1 MLKQVQHDGEGMVP
15 FIRLS
20 ATFIKQRSIMM
31 KNLPSL
37 CAGSGALALLLSI
50 QSAHAQQAVPPA
62 DDVEPEIVITAPKL
76 AGSVDVDIPAD
87 VVLDEAAIQS
97 YGASSVTDLLS
108 ALSAQTRSGRGR
120 SDGPPVVLVNGKRVS
135 GFREIRDLPS
145 EAIQRVEV
153 LPEDVALRYGFTA
166 EQRVVNFILKDNFAA
181 ITGEGDIGA
190 PTAGGRT
197 SYEAEAGLVRIGK
210 KGRLNIDAEYTR
222 AGKILERERG
232 IIPDGPD
239 ETAYRSLSPSNE
251 AFKINSVLNRT
262 IATDVSAT
270 LSLQHDRADT
280 ESFFG
285 ISPASVGAVDPLVR
299 NARTRAWSAGLT
311 LDGRLDRFNW
321 TATAN
326 GERTTTRTLTDQN
339 VAQPSG
345 RDLARSQVSV
355 GNASWSI
362 TGPLLE
368 LPAGPV
374 TTNVRTGFEARAID
388 SFSDRAGVSRSASIS
403 RDEANVRG
411 NIDIPLASRRRAVA
425 DALGDLSIN
434 LNGGYRKLSD
444 FGAITAYGY
453 GLNWSPVQ
461 GVTLLASV
469 SVDEA
474 APSSSQLGDPALVT
488 PNALVF
494 DYVRGE
500 TALVALTSGGN
511 PFLRAEERRDV
522 KLGLTYL
529 PKWLDGLTL
538 TANYFRNRST
548 DPLASFPALT
558 AAVQAAYP
566 NRFTRDA
573 GGRLI
578 AVDQR
583 SINFLAAR
591 SEQLRW
597 GVSFQ
602 KSFGQTGGGPG
613 GARAG
618 MGGPPP
624 GAAGAGPRP
633 GGGGGRGFGPFGGNG
648 GRWSLSAYHTIKF
661 VDEVDIA
668 PGIPTLDLLGGD
680 ATGQSGGTPRHAFE
694 LEGGWF
700 YRGIG
705 LRVNGAHQTA
715 TQVNAGGSPLRF
727 SDLTT
732 LNLRLFVNFDQR
744 KALVEKMPILKGT
757 RIALRV
763 DNLFDDIQDVRDA
776 TGLAPLRY
784 QPGYLDPVGRTFEIS
799 LRKIF

>member
-1 MLKQVQHDGEGMVP
+1 MN
-15 FIRLS
+15 
-20 ATFIKQRSIMM
+20 
-31 KNLPSL
+31 KNLPLLRAST
-37 CAGSGALALLLSI
+37 GAIALLF
-50 QSAHAQQAVPPA
+50 SANAALAQQAVPP
-62 DDVEPEIVITAPKL
+62 VEDGEAEIIVTAPRL

-120 SDGPPVVLVNGKRVS
+120 GDGPPVVLVNGKRVS

-166 EQRVVNFILKDNFAA
+166 EQRVVNFILKDNFSA
-181 ITGEGDIGA
+181 ITAEGEVGA
-190 PTAGGRT
+190 PTSGGRT
-197 SYEAEAGLVRIGK
+197 SFEAETGLVRIGK
-210 KGRLNIDAEYTR
+210 LGRLNIDAEYTK
-222 AGKILERERG
+222 AGSILERERG
-232 IIPDGPD
+232 IIPEGLD
-239 ETAYRSLSPSNE
+239 ETAYRTLAPSNE
-251 AFKINSVLNRT
+251 AFKLNSVLNRT
-262 IATDVSAT
+262 IAGDVSTT

-280 ESFFG
+280 ESLFG
-285 ISPASVGAVDPLVR
+285 ISPASVGTIDPLAR
-299 NARTRAWSAGLT
+299 NARTRAWTGGLT
-311 LDGRLDRFNW
+311 MDGRIDRFNW

-339 VAQPSG
+339 VAVPSG
-345 RDLARSQVSV
+345 RDLARSQLSV
-355 GNASWSI
+355 GNASWSV
-362 TGPLLE
+362 TGPLLQ

-374 TTNVRTGFEARAID
+374 TTNVRTGFEMREID
-388 SFSDRAGVSRSASIS
+388 SFTDRSGIVRAASIS

-434 LNGGYRKLSD
+434 LNGGYKKLSD

-453 GLNWSPVQ
+453 GLNWSPIA

-469 SVDEA
+469 AVDQA
-474 APSSSQLGDPALVT
+474 APSSTQLGDPSLVT
-488 PNALVF
+488 PNALVY

-500 TALVALTSGGN
+500 TAVVSLTTGGN

-522 KLGLTYL
+522 KVGLTYE
-529 PKWLDGLTL
+529 PKWLDGLTM

-548 DPLASFPALT
+548 DPLAGFPALT
-558 AAVQAAYP
+558 AAVQAAFP
-566 NRFTRDA
+566 DRFTRDA
-573 GGRLI
+573 NGQLI

-583 SINFLAAR
+583 SINFLASR

-597 GVSFQ
+597 GLSYQ
-602 KSFGQTGGGPG
+602 KSFGQPAGRGEGGGRPS
-613 GARAG
+613 G
-618 MGGPPP
+618 MGGPPR
-624 GAAGAGPRP
+624 GGAGAGPRP
-633 GGGGGRGFGPFGGNG
+633 GGGGGRGFGPGGGNG
-648 GRWSLSAYHTIKF
+648 GRWSIAAYHTVKF

-668 PGIPTLDLLGGD
+668 PGVPTLDLLGGD

-694 LEGGWF
+694 IEGGWSNT
-700 YRGIG
+700 GIG
-705 LRVNGAHQTA
+705 LRATGAHQTA
-715 TQVNAGGSPLRF
+715 TSVNAGGSPLRF

-744 KALVEKMPILKGT
+744 KSLVEAVPLLKGT
-757 RIALRV
+757 RLSFRF
-763 DNLFDDIQDVRDA
+763 DNIFNDIQDVRDGS
-776 TGLAPLRY
+776 GLVPLRY
-784 QPGYLDPVGRTFEIS
+784 QPGYVDPVGRSFEIS

>member
-1 MLKQVQHDGEGMVP
+1 MK
-15 FIRLS
+15 
-20 ATFIKQRSIMM
+20 

-37 CAGSGALALLLSI
+37 CASTGALALILSTPT
-50 QSAHAQQAVPPA
+50 ARAQQALPPV
-62 DDVEPEIVITAPKL
+62 DDVEPEIVVTAPKL

-97 YGASSVTDLLS
+97 YGVSSVSDLLS

-166 EQRVVNFILKDNFAA
+166 EQRVVNFILKDNFSA
-181 ITGEGDIGA
+181 ITLEGEVGA

-210 KGRLNIDAEYTR
+210 KGRLNIDAEYTL
-222 AGKILERERG
+222 AGKILESERG

-239 ETAYRSLSPSNE
+239 ETKYRTLSPSNE
-251 AFKINSVLNRT
+251 AFKLNSVLNRT
-262 IATDVSAT
+262 LVDDVTAT

-280 ESFFG
+280 EAFFG
-285 ISPASVGAVDPLVR
+285 ISPASVGVIDPLTR
-299 NARTRAWSAGLT
+299 NARTRAWTGGLT

-326 GERTTTRTLTDQN
+326 GERTTIRTLTDQDLA
-339 VAQPSG
+339 VPTG
-345 RDLARSQVSV
+345 RDIARSRVSV

-374 TTNVRTGFEARAID
+374 TTNLRTGFEMRGID
-388 SFSDRAGVSRSASIS
+388 SFSDRAGVIRAASID

-425 DALGDLSIN
+425 DAIGDLSIN
-434 LNGGYRKLSD
+434 LNGGYRELSD

-453 GLNWSPVQ
+453 GLNWSPVS
-461 GVTLLASV
+461 GLTLLASV

-474 APSSSQLGDPALVT
+474 APSSSQLGDPVLLT
-488 PNALVF
+488 PNALVY

-500 TALVALTSGGN
+500 TAVVSLTSGGN
-511 PFLRAEERRDV
+511 PLLRAEERRDV
-522 KLGLTYL
+522 KLGLTYE
-529 PKWLDGLTL
+529 PKWLDGLTM

-558 AAVQAAYP
+558 AAVQAAFP
-566 NRFTRDA
+566 DRFTRDLN
-573 GGRLI
+573 GQLI

-583 SINFLAAR
+583 PINFLASR
-591 SEQLRW
+591 GEQLRW
-597 GVSFQ
+597 GLSFQ
-602 KSFGQTGGGPG
+602 KSFGQAGGGQASAGQGGGPR
-613 GARAG
+613 GA
-618 MGGPPP
+618 MGGPPSVGGP
-624 GAAGAGPRP
+624 GAAPRP
-633 GGGGGRGFGPFGGNG
+633 GGGGRGFGPMGGNG
-648 GRWSLSAYHTIKF
+648 GRWSIAAYHTIKF

-668 PGIPTLDLLGGD
+668 SGIPTLDLLGGD
-680 ATGQSGGTPRHAFE
+680 ATGQSGGTPRHSFE
-694 LEGGWF
+694 LDGGWF
-700 YRGIG
+700 YQGIG

-715 TQVNAGGSPLRF
+715 TSVNAGGSPLRF

-732 LNLRLFVNFDQR
+732 FNLRLFVNFDQR
-744 KALVEKMPILKGT
+744 KSLIEAVPLLKGT
-757 RIALRV
+757 RLAFRV
-763 DNLFDDIQDVRDA
+763 DNLFNDIQDVRDA
-776 TGLAPLRY
+776 TGLIPLRY
-784 QPGYLDPVGRTFEIS
+784 QPGYVDPVGRSFEIS

>member
-1 MLKQVQHDGEGMVP
+1 
-15 FIRLS
+15 
-20 ATFIKQRSIMM
+20 M
-31 KNLPSL
+31 KNLLPLLRAST
-37 CAGSGALALLLSI
+37 GPFALIFSMNAA
-50 QSAHAQQAVPPA
+50 QAQQAVPPV
-62 DDVEPEIVITAPKL
+62 DDIEPEIVITAPRL

-97 YGASSVTDLLS
+97 YGASSVSDLLS

-120 SDGPPVVLVNGKRVS
+120 GDGPPVVLVNGKRVS

-166 EQRVVNFILKDNFAA
+166 EQRVVNFILKDNFSA
-181 ITGEGDIGA
+181 ITAEGELGA
-190 PTAGGRT
+190 PTSGGRT
-197 SYEAEAGLVRIGK
+197 STEVEAGLVRIGK
-210 KGRLNIDAEYTR
+210 LGRLNVDAEYTL

-239 ETAYRSLSPSNE
+239 ETAYRTLSPSNE
-251 AFKINSVLNRT
+251 AFKLNSVLNRT
-262 IATDVSAT
+262 IAGDVSTT

-280 ESFFG
+280 EALFG
-285 ISPASVGAVDPLVR
+285 ISPAFVGAVDPLVR
-299 NARTRAWSAGLT
+299 NARTRAWTGGLT
-311 LDGRLDRFNW
+311 MDGRIDRFNW

-326 GERTTTRTLTDQN
+326 GERTTTRTLTDQDV
-339 VAQPSG
+339 VAPSG
-345 RDLARSQVSV
+345 RDLARSQLSV
-355 GNASWSI
+355 GNASWSV
-362 TGPLLE
+362 TGPLLQ

-374 TTNVRTGFEARAID
+374 TTNVRTGFEMREID
-388 SFSDRAGVSRSASIS
+388 SFSDRAGVVRAANIR

-434 LNGGYRKLSD
+434 LNGGYRNLSD

-453 GLNWSPVQ
+453 GLNWSPIS

-469 SVDEA
+469 AVDQA
-474 APSSSQLGDPALVT
+474 APSSTQLGDPTLLT
-488 PNALVF
+488 PNALVY

-500 TALVALTSGGN
+500 TAIVALTTGGN

-522 KLGLTYL
+522 KIGLTYQ

-538 TANYFRNRST
+538 TTNYFRNRST
-548 DPLASFPALT
+548 DPLAGFPALT
-558 AAVQAAYP
+558 AAVQAAFP
-566 NRFTRDA
+566 DRFTRDA
-573 GGRLI
+573 NGQLI

-583 SINFLAAR
+583 SINFLASR

-597 GVSFQ
+597 GLSFQ
-602 KSFGQTGGGPG
+602 KSFGQAPAGSGGGRGMGANGPPG
-613 GARAG
+613 GG
-618 MGGPPP
+618 
-624 GAAGAGPRP
+624 AGAGPRP
-633 GGGGGRGFGPFGGNG
+633 GGGRGFGPMGGNG
-648 GRWSLSAYHTIKF
+648 GRWSLAAYHTIKF

-694 LEGGWF
+694 MEGGWF
-700 YRGIG
+700 NQGIG

-715 TQVNAGGSPLRF
+715 TLVNAGGSPLRF

-744 KALVEKMPILKGT
+744 KSLVDAVPLLKGA
-757 RIALRV
+757 RLAFRF
-763 DNLFDDIQDVRDA
+763 DNIFNDIQNVRDA
-776 TGLAPLRY
+776 GGLVPLRY
-784 QPGYLDPVGRTFEIS
+784 QRGYVDPVGRTFEIS

>member
-1 MLKQVQHDGEGMVP
+1 MK
-15 FIRLS
+15 
-20 ATFIKQRSIMM
+20 
-31 KNLPSL
+31 KNLLSL
-37 CAGSGALALLLSI
+37 CASTGVLALIFSSNAAL
-50 QSAHAQQAVPPA
+50 AQQAVPPV
-62 DDVEPEIVITAPKL
+62 DDVEPEIVVTAPRL

-120 SDGPPVVLVNGKRVS
+120 GDGPPVVLVNGKRVS

-166 EQRVVNFILKDNFAA
+166 EQRVVNFILKENFSA
-181 ITGEGDIGA
+181 ITLEGQLGGPTSGA
-190 PTAGGRT
+190 RT
-197 SYEAEAGLVRIGK
+197 EAEAEAGLVRIGK
-210 KGRLNIDAEYTR
+210 LGRLNLDVEYTK
-222 AGKILERERG
+222 AGSILESERG
-232 IIPDGPD
+232 IIPDGAD
-239 ETAYRSLSPSNE
+239 ETAYRTLSPSNE
-251 AFKINSVLNRT
+251 AFKLNSVLNRT
-262 IATDVSAT
+262 IAGDVSTT

-280 ESFFG
+280 ESLFG
-285 ISPASVGAVDPLVR
+285 ISPASVGAIDPLAR
-299 NARTRAWSAGLT
+299 NARTRAWTGGLT
-311 LDGRLDRFNW
+311 MDGRIDRFNW

-339 VAQPSG
+339 VAVPSG
-345 RDLARSQVSV
+345 RDLARSQLSV

-362 TGPLLE
+362 TGPLLQ

-374 TTNVRTGFEARAID
+374 TTNVRTGFEMREID
-388 SFSDRAGVSRSASIS
+388 SFTDRAGVVSAAVIS

-434 LNGGYRKLSD
+434 LNGGYKKLSD

-453 GLNWSPVQ
+453 GLNWSPIS

-469 SVDEA
+469 AVDQA
-474 APSSSQLGDPALVT
+474 APSSTQLGDPTLVT
-488 PNALVF
+488 PNALVY

-500 TALVALTSGGN
+500 TAVVSLTTGGN

-522 KLGLTYL
+522 KIGLTYE
-529 PKWLDGLTL
+529 PKWLDGLTV
-538 TANYFRNRST
+538 TTNYFRNRST

-558 AAVQAAYP
+558 AAVQAAVP
-566 NRFTRDA
+566 DRFTRD
-573 GGRLI
+573 GTGQLV

-597 GVSFQ
+597 GLSFQ
-602 KSFGQTGGGPG
+602 KSFGQTSAGSGGGRG
-613 GARAG
+613 MG

-624 GAAGAGPRP
+624 GGGAGAGPRP
-633 GGGGGRGFGPFGGNG
+633 AGGGGGGGRGFGPSGGNG
-648 GRWSLSAYHTIKF
+648 GRWSIAAYHTIKF

-680 ATGQSGGTPRHAFE
+680 ATGQSGGTPRHSFE
-694 LEGGWF
+694 LDGGWF
-700 YRGIG
+700 YQGIG

-715 TQVNAGGSPLRF
+715 TSVNAGGSPLRF

-732 LNLRLFVNFDQR
+732 FNLRLFVNFDQR
-744 KALVEKMPILKGT
+744 KSLVEAVPFLKGT
-757 RIALRV
+757 RLAFRF
-763 DNLFDDIQDVRDA
+763 DNIFNDIQDVRDA
-776 TGLAPLRY
+776 TGLVPLRY
-784 QPGYLDPVGRTFEIS
+784 QPGYVDPVGRSFEIS

>member
-1 MLKQVQHDGEGMVP
+1 
-15 FIRLS
+15 
-20 ATFIKQRSIMM
+20 M
-31 KNLPSL
+31 KNILPSL
-37 CAGSGALALLLSI
+37 RASTGALALILS
-50 QSAHAQQAVPPA
+50 SNAAHAQQAVPPV
-62 DDVEPEIVITAPKL
+62 DDVEPEIVVTAPKL

-120 SDGPPVVLVNGKRVS
+120 GDGPPVVLVNGKRVS

-166 EQRVVNFILKDNFAA
+166 EQRVVNFILKDNFSA
-181 ITGEGDIGA
+181 ITLEGEVGA
-190 PTAGGRT
+190 PTSGGRT
-197 SYEAEAGLVRIGK
+197 GFEAEAGLVRIGK
-210 KGRLNIDAEYTR
+210 AGRLNLDAEYTR
-222 AGKILERERG
+222 TGNILESERG
-232 IIPDGPD
+232 IIPDGVD
-239 ETAYRSLSPSNE
+239 ETAYRTLSPSNE
-251 AFKINSVLNRT
+251 ALKINSVLNRT
-262 IATDVSAT
+262 IAGDVSTT

-280 ESFFG
+280 VSLFG
-285 ISPASVGAVDPLVR
+285 ISPASVGAIDPLTR
-299 NARTRAWSAGLT
+299 NARTRAWTGGLT
-311 LDGRLDRFNW
+311 MDGRLDRFNW

-326 GERTTTRTLTDQN
+326 GERTTTRTLTDQD
-339 VAQPSG
+339 VAVPTG
-345 RDLARSQVSV
+345 RDLARSQLTV
-355 GNASWSI
+355 GNASWSV
-362 TGPLLE
+362 TGPLLQ

-374 TTNVRTGFEARAID
+374 TTNMRTGFEMREID
-388 SFSDRAGVSRSASIS
+388 SFSDRAGVVRAATID

-425 DALGDLSIN
+425 EPIGDLSIN
-434 LNGGYRKLSD
+434 LNGGYKKLSD
-444 FGAITAYGY
+444 FSAITAYGY
-453 GLNWSPVQ
+453 GLNWSPIS

-474 APSSSQLGDPALVT
+474 APSSSQLGDPVLVT
-488 PNALVF
+488 PNALVY

-500 TALVALTSGGN
+500 TAVVSLTSGGN

-522 KLGLTYL
+522 KVGLTYE

-538 TANYFRNRST
+538 TGNYFRNRST

-558 AAVQAAYP
+558 AAVQAAFP
-566 NRFTRDA
+566 DRFTRDVA
-573 GGRLI
+573 GQLI

-597 GVSFQ
+597 GLSFQ
-602 KSFGQTGGGPG
+602 KSFGQTSGTQGGS
-613 GARAG
+613 ARTG

-624 GAAGAGPRP
+624 GGGAGAGPRP
-633 GGGGGRGFGPFGGNG
+633 GGGGGRGFGPPGGNG
-648 GRWSLSAYHTIKF
+648 GRWSIAAYHTIKF
-661 VDEVDIA
+661 TDEVDIA

-680 ATGQSGGTPRHAFE
+680 ATGQSGGTPRHSFE
-694 LEGGWF
+694 FDGGWF
-700 YRGIG
+700 YQGVG

-715 TQVNAGGSPLRF
+715 TSVNAGGSALRF

-732 LNLRLFVNFDQR
+732 FNLRLFVNFDQR
-744 KALVEKMPILKGT
+744 KSLVEAVPLLKGT
-757 RIALRV
+757 RLAFRI
-763 DNLFDDIQDVRDA
+763 DNLFNDIQDVRDA
-776 TGLAPLRY
+776 TGLVPLRY
-784 QPGYLDPVGRTFEIS
+784 QPGYVDPVGRSFEIS

>member
-1 MLKQVQHDGEGMVP
+1 MSLDFARDERQSGP
-15 FIRLS
+15 FIPVS
-20 ATFIKQRSIMM
+20 ASFDKQRSIMK
-31 KNLPSL
+31 KNLPTL
-37 CAGSGALALLLSI
+37 CAPMGVLALALSPHAAL
-50 QSAHAQQAVPPA
+50 AQQEVPAA
-62 DDVEPEIVITAPKL
+62 DEVGPEIIVTAPKL

-97 YGASSVTDLLS
+97 YGVSSVTDLLS

-166 EQRVVNFILKDNFAA
+166 EQRVVNFILKDNFSA
-181 ITGEGDIGA
+181 ITFEGEGGA
-190 PTAGGRT
+190 PTSGGRT
-197 SYEAEAGLVRIGK
+197 SFETEAGLVRIRK
-210 KGRLNIDAEYTR
+210 AGRLNLDAEYTR
-222 AGKILERERG
+222 AGKILESERG
-232 IIPDGPD
+232 IIPEGRD
-239 ETAYRSLSPSNE
+239 ETAYRTLSPSNE
-251 AFKINSVLNRT
+251 ALKINSVLNRT
-262 IATDVSAT
+262 IAGDVSAT

-280 ESFFG
+280 ESLFG
-285 ISPASVGAVDPLVR
+285 ISPASVGAIDPLTR
-299 NARTRAWSAGLT
+299 NARTRAWTGGLT

-339 VAQPSG
+339 VAAPTG

-355 GNASWSI
+355 GNASWSV
-362 TGPLLE
+362 TGPLLQ

-374 TTNVRTGFEARAID
+374 TTNLRTGFEMRGID
-388 SFSDRAGVSRSASIS
+388 SFSDRAGVVRAASIN

-425 DALGDLSIN
+425 EPLGDLSIN
-434 LNGGYRKLSD
+434 LNGGYKKLSD
-444 FGAITAYGY
+444 FGSITAYGY
-453 GLNWSPVQ
+453 GLNWSPLA

-474 APSSSQLGDPALVT
+474 APSSSQLGDPVLVT

-500 TALVALTSGGN
+500 TAVVSLTSGGN
-511 PFLRAEERRDV
+511 PLLRAEERRDV
-522 KLGLTYL
+522 KVGLTYE
-529 PKWLDGLTL
+529 PKWFDGLTM

-548 DPLASFPALT
+548 DPLAGFPALT
-558 AAVQAAYP
+558 AAVQAAFP
-566 NRFTRDA
+566 ERFTRDA

-597 GVSFQ
+597 GLSYQ
-602 KSFGQTGGGPG
+602 KSFGHPPNRGGGT
-613 GARAG
+613 
-618 MGGPPP
+618 
-624 GAAGAGPRP
+624 GAGPRP
-633 GGGGGRGFGPFGGNG
+633 AGGGGRGFGPFGGNG
-648 GRWSLSAYHTIKF
+648 GRWSISAYHTIKF

-668 PGIPTLDLLGGD
+668 RGLPTLDLLGGD

-694 LEGGWF
+694 LDGGWF
-700 YRGIG
+700 NKGIG
-705 LRVNGAHQTA
+705 LRVNGAYQSGTR
-715 TQVNAGGSPLRF
+715 VNAGNSALRF

-757 RIALRV
+757 RLALRV
-763 DNLFDDIQDVRDA
+763 DNLFNDIQDVRDA
-776 TGLAPLRY
+776 NGLVPLRY
-784 QPGYLDPVGRTFEIS
+784 QPGYLDPVGRSFEIS

>member
-1 MLKQVQHDGEGMVP
+1 MK
-15 FIRLS
+15 
-20 ATFIKQRSIMM
+20 

-37 CAGSGALALLLSI
+37 CASTGALALILSA
-50 QSAHAQQAVPPA
+50 QTAHAQQAVPPV
-62 DDVEPEIVITAPKL
+62 DDVGPEIVVTAPKL

-166 EQRVVNFILKDNFAA
+166 EQRVVNFILKDNFSA
-181 ITGEGDIGA
+181 ITAEGEIGA
-190 PTAGGRT
+190 PTAGGRA

-210 KGRLNIDAEYTR
+210 QGRLNIDAEYTL
-222 AGKILERERG
+222 AGKILENERG
-232 IIPDGPD
+232 IVPDGAD
-239 ETAYRSLSPSNE
+239 ETAYRTLSPSNE
-251 AFKINSVLNRT
+251 AFKLNSVLNRT
-262 IATDVSAT
+262 IAGDVSTT

-285 ISPASVGAVDPLVR
+285 ISPASVGAIDPLVR
-299 NARTRAWSAGLT
+299 NARTRAWTGGLT
-311 LDGRLDRFNW
+311 LDGRIDRFNW

-326 GERTTTRTLTDQN
+326 GERTTTRTLTDQDV
-339 VAQPSG
+339 VAPSG
-345 RDLARSQVSV
+345 RDLARSRVSI
-355 GNASWSI
+355 GNASWSV
-362 TGPLLE
+362 TGPLLD

-374 TTNVRTGFEARAID
+374 TTNLRTGFEMRGID
-388 SFSDRAGVSRSASIS
+388 SFSDRAGVTRAASIS

-411 NIDIPLASRRRAVA
+411 NIDIPLASRRRAIA
-425 DALGDLSIN
+425 EPLGDLSIN
-434 LNGGYRKLSD
+434 LNGGYKKLSD

-453 GLNWSPVQ
+453 GLNWSPIS

-474 APSSSQLGDPALVT
+474 APSSSQLGDPVLVT
-488 PNALVF
+488 PNALVY

-500 TALVALTSGGN
+500 TAIVSLTSGGN

-522 KLGLTYL
+522 KVGLTYE
-529 PKWLDGLTL
+529 PKWVDGLSL

-558 AAVQAAYP
+558 AAVQAAFP
-566 NRFTRDA
+566 DRFTRDVN
-573 GGRLI
+573 GQLI

-583 SINFLAAR
+583 SINFLASR

-597 GVSFQ
+597 GLSFQ
-602 KSFGQTGGGPG
+602 KSFGQTSGNPGGGP
-613 GARAG
+613 RAG

-624 GAAGAGPRP
+624 GGAAAGPRP
-633 GGGGGRGFGPFGGNG
+633 AGGGGGRGFGPPGGNG
-648 GRWSLSAYHTIKF
+648 GRWSVAAYHTVKF

-680 ATGQSGGTPRHAFE
+680 ATGQSGGTPRHSFE
-694 LEGGWF
+694 LDGGWF
-700 YRGIG
+700 YQGIG

-715 TQVNAGGSPLRF
+715 TEVNTGGSPLRF

-744 KALVEKMPILKGT
+744 KSLVEKMPILKGT
-757 RIALRV
+757 RLAFRV

-776 TGLAPLRY
+776 NGLVPLRY
-784 QPGYLDPVGRTFEIS
+784 QPGYVDPVGRTFEIS